1 MLKKS
6 PALASQGISPPHT
19 PLLDPVLAD
28 SETSACRQPAFQLAS
43 KRQTKDFT
51 TPPPRFRL
59 QSSSRAPCLNKRC
72 SIFLGN
78 DEATSH
84 KRKEKIPQVQKASW
98 KTNRTAS
105 LARAERKGFDI
116 QAPRPWQRSLLCG
129 NRGDKPHG
137 EGGGKS
143 LWPDVENSSFQSW
156 RPNLTPHFTLSKVPL
171 GAPQSSL
178 PLTHL
183 KQQT

>member
-6 PALASQGISPPHT
+6 PALASQGVSPPHT

-51 TPPPRFRL
+51 MPPPRFRL

-105 LARAERKGFDI
+105 LARAERKDLTS
-116 QAPRPWQRSLLCG
+116 RLLVLGKEACCAG
-129 NRGDKPHG
+129 TG
-137 EGGGKS
+137 ETRRTGEKEANPYG
-143 LWPDVENSSFQSW
+143 QM
-156 RPNLTPHFTLSKVPL
+156 
-171 GAPQSSL
+171 
-178 PLTHL
+178 
-183 KQQT
+183 